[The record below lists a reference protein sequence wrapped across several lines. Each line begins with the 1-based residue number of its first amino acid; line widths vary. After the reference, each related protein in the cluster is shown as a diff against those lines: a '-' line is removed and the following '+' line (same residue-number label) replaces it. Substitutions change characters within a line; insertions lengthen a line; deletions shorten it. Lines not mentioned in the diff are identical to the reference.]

1 MFQLFQDSMA
11 IAQYCSKPNLFIT
24 MMANPSWSEI
34 EDNLFSY
41 EDDDDD
47 PDYPKKCQTASDH
60 PDIVA
65 HVFFQKIKSMLKDI
79 KDGLFGD
86 VQGYVFTIEFQKW
99 GLPHIHLLIFLKQQ
113 YKICDAGHVN
123 LIVSAQIPDP
133 VTHPLLYATVTK
145 HMMHGPCGPEFPN
158 PPCIVNGKCSK
169 HYTKDFCAET
179 HLGKDGYSKYARP
192 DNGRTYTNPCGKIF
206 DNCNVVPYNPYL
218 SAKYDCHIN
227 VEVCISVKA
236 INYIHKYIYKGHD
249 CATVGVGEHIDKI
262 LEHIGSHYIGPLEA
276 FWHIA
281 DFPMHEE
288 MPSVYCLPVYLPDQ
302 QTIYFNDDDDPAE
315 VMDCDASKKTIF
327 TEWFTANCTIPTA
340 KQHSY
345 ISFPHHF
352 VWEKSSESG
361 SHAVKLMSLEGCTL
375 FTHLQ
380 ENAFISGCC

>member
-1 MFQLFQDSMA
+1 MA
-11 IAQYCSKPNLFIT
+11 IAQHCSKPDLFIT
-24 MMANPSWSEI
+24 MMANPSWSEN

-47 PDYPKKCQTASDH
+47 DPDYPRKHQTASDH

-65 HVFFQKIKSMLKDI
+65 HVFFQKIKSMLKVI

-113 YKICDAGHVN
+113 YKICDADHVN

-133 VTHPLLYATVTK
+133 VAHLLLYATVTK
-145 HMMHGPCGPEFPN
+145 YMMHGPCGPEFPN

-169 HYTKDFCAET
+169 HYSKDFCAET
-179 HLGKDGYSKYARP
+179 HLGTDGYPKYARP

-236 INYIHKYIYKGHD
+236 INYIHKYIYNGHD
-249 CATVGVGEHIDKI
+249 CATVGVGEHIDEI
-262 LEHIGSHYIGPLEA
+262 LGPTTLVYWRC
-276 FWHIA
+276 FGILQISPYMKRSLLSIVCQFTFQISKPSISMMMMTQQRLWTV
-281 DFPMHEE
+281 
-288 MPSVYCLPVYLPDQ
+288 MPPKRLSLLSGLLQIVQSIQ
-302 QTIYFNDDDDPAE
+302 Q
-315 VMDCDASKKTIF
+315 SS
-327 TEWFTANCTIPTA
+327 IP
-340 KQHSY
+340 
-345 ISFPHHF
+345 ISTSPITLFGR
-352 VWEKSSESG
+352 KSSESG
-361 SHAVKLMSLEGCTL
+361 SHAVELMSLKGCTL

-380 ENAFISGCC
+380 ENTFISGCC